1 MCLKGGNLK
10 QKMDFCV
17 LKIGSDMTNQMQ
29 QLSKKY
35 NINPVNVTIGKQEEK
50 LQSLV
55 ASHDLV
61 IRYLAKESPGYAL
74 LYLSSINSLCLSF
87 PLFFPS
93 FLCLFLSHK
102 HLTEEHLYENKG
114 SITACECDGTFPYS

>member
-1 MCLKGGNLK
+1 
-10 QKMDFCV
+10 MDFCV
-17 LKIGSDMTNQMQ
+17 LEIGSDMTNQMQ

-35 NINPVNVTIGKQEEK
+35 NINPVSMTIGKQEEK

-87 PLFFPS
+87 PLSLPSYVFF
-93 FLCLFLSHK
+93 FLI
-102 HLTEEHLYENKG
+102 N
-114 SITACECDGTFPYS
+114 I

>member
-1 MCLKGGNLK
+1 MSKGRYSK
-10 QKMDFCV
+10 KMYFCV

-35 NINPVNVTIGKQEEK
+35 NINPVSVNIGKQEEK

-61 IRYLAKESPGYAL
+61 IRYLAKQSPECAL
-74 LYLSSINSLCLSF
+74 LYLSSINSSRLSS
-87 PLFFPS
+87 PLSLPSYVFS
-93 FLCLFLSHK
+93 FLI
-102 HLTEEHLYENKG
+102 N
-114 SITACECDGTFPYS
+114 I